1 MKGQK
6 PDRRNVIPPRGS
18 ITGLSSHAAPP
29 AHHPADEHPVEN
41 HPTEQRPLQ
50 PPAADDGGD
59 LIDFGQNDA
68 APPPVSKQSEP
79 QTQPESRPP
88 IDANHRST
96 AEIQSML
103 SQTGAP
109 APGGPL
115 IDFHQ
120 DMKKTL
126 PAGLQRADTAES
138 NDEFVDAHE

>member
-1 MKGQK
+1 M
-6 PDRRNVIPPRGS
+6 IPPRGS
-18 ITGLSSHAAPP
+18 ITGLNSHAAPP
-29 AHHPADEHPVEN
+29 AHHPAEHHPAGHHPAEH
-41 HPTEQRPLQ
+41 HPTEQRPVQ
-50 PPAADDGGD
+50 PPAADQGGD

-68 APPPVSKQSEP
+68 PPPVPKQPEP
-79 QTQPESRPP
+79 QVQPESRPA